1 MEYLLTSDQSI
12 DGFWSIKIGIER
24 RYFKERHKLYDASRW
39 IERWGERLHSIKN
52 EKREMGTIE
61 QSLLSE

>member
-1 MEYLLTSDQSI
+1 VEYLLTSDQSI

-24 RYFKERHKLYDASRW
+24 RYFKERHKLYDG